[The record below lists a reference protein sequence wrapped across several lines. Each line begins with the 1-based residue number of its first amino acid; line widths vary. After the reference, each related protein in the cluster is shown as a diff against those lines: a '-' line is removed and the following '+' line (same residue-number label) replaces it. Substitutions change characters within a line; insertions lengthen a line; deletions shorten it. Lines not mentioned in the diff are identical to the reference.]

1 MPPKR
6 KSSGPRAVPTR
17 TPSNPQS
24 TLSFHGKQNKVTKP
38 GVAPATK
45 QTKKDPA
52 RLEDTA
58 RAEIKTEA
66 TPDPEEPT
74 TAETAITQQADDEA
88 STFALPAAQHHP
100 DAETHETLGGR
111 AEESDVGAT
120 GGKAATGWL
129 ADEETR
135 ARSLTETQIKLYW
148 RQKEALRLA
157 PRVHQEGMTVY
168 EKVLREWDMSGQF
181 GPCIGIARLKRWKRA
196 NALGLKP
203 PVEVLAVL
211 LREMEGG
218 NGKAQRAYVDELM
231 SSRVVE
237 T

>member
-52 RLEDTA
+52 LLEDIA
-58 RAEIKTEA
+58 RSEIKTEE
-66 TPDPEEPT
+66 TPDPEQPT
-74 TAETAITQQADDEA
+74 TAETAITQQTDAEA
-88 STFALPAAQHHP
+88 KPLALPTQHPGANP
-100 DAETHETLGGR
+100 DEILGGR
-111 AEESDVGAT
+111 AQESDLGAT

-129 ADEETR
+129 ADEEAL
-135 ARSLTETQIKLYW
+135 ARSVTESQIKLYW
-148 RQKEALRLA
+148 RQKESPRLA

-181 GPCIGIARLKRWKRA
+181 GVSSKPSSYLHWRRTGWVRWF
-196 NALGLKP
+196 GWF
-203 PVEVLAVL
+203 
-211 LREMEGG
+211 G
-218 NGKAQRAYVDELM
+218 
-231 SSRVVE
+231 
-237 T
+237 

>member
-52 RLEDTA
+52 LLEDIA
-58 RAEIKTEA
+58 RSEIKTEE
-66 TPDPEEPT
+66 TPDPEQPT
-74 TAETAITQQADDEA
+74 TAETAITQQTDAEGKPL
-88 STFALPAAQHHP
+88 ALPTQHPGANP
-100 DAETHETLGGR
+100 DEILGGR
-111 AEESDVGAT
+111 AQESDLGAT

-129 ADEETR
+129 ADEEAL
-135 ARSLTETQIKLYW
+135 ARSVTESQIKLYW
-148 RQKEALRLA
+148 RQKESPRLA

-168 EKVLREWDMSGQF
+168 EKVLREWGMSGQF

-196 NALGLKP
+196 NGLGLKP

-218 NGKAQRAYVDELM
+218 NGKGQRAYVDELM
-231 SSRVVE
+231 SSRFVE